1 MTDLHVFDDAD
12 GIAGAGAAI
21 FLGEYQKKAG
31 EFVVALSGGSTP
43 KRMHALLAT
52 LDIDWGRVTVIL
64 GDERYV
70 PADDPESNEKMVR
83 ETLIDH
89 VPVGRFLPMFK
100 GNGPDVDAR
109 DYEAILPWIDLIYL
123 GLGDDGHTAS
133 LFPGQ
138 PGVFED
144 ERRVIASKAPVN
156 APDRLTLTPPAINAA
171 RQVVFLVAGEAK
183 TEATWRC
190 LEGPVDLAKVP
201 SQAVARFAP
210 KVAWLSDRAASRRLN
225 LAP

>member
-1 MTDLHVFDDAD
+1 MIDLHVFDDAD
-12 GIAGAGAAI
+12 GIAKAGAAI
-21 FLGEYQKKAG
+21 FLAEYQKKAG

-52 LDIDWGRVTVIL
+52 LDIDWERVTVVL

-70 PADDPESNEKMVR
+70 PADDPQSNERMVR

-89 VPVGRFLPMFK
+89 VPVRRFLPMYQGK
-100 GNGPDVDAR
+100 GPDVDAR
-109 DYEAILPWIDLIYL
+109 DYESVLPWIDLIYL
-123 GLGDDGHTAS
+123 GLGDDAHTAS

-156 APDRLTLTPPAINAA
+156 APDRITLTPPAINAA
-171 RQVVFLVAGEAK
+171 GRVVFLVAGATKAEAAHK
-183 TEATWRC
+183 C
-190 LEGPVDLAKVP
+190 LEGDVDLANVP
-201 SQAVARFAP
+201 SQAIARFAP
-210 KVAWLSDRAASRRLN
+210 YVDWLSDRDAAARLG
-225 LAP
+225 LGA